1 MKKKKKKKY
10 QKKEEQEE
18 IDGNLVQKRSKNLS
32 N

>member
-1 MKKKKKKKY
+1 MKKKKKKY

-18 IDGNLVQKRSKNLS
+18 VYGNIVQNKSKNLS

>member
-1 MKKKKKKKY
+1 MKKKKKY

-18 IDGNLVQKRSKNLS
+18 VYGNIVQNKSKNLS

>member
-1 MKKKKKKKY
+1 MKKKKKKY